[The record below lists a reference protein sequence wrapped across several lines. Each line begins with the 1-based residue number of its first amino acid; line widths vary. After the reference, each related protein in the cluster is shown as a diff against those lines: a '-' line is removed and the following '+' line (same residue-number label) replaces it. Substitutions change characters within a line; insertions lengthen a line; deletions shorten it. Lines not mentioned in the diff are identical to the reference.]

1 MPGAPEDGEDG
12 VEERNRSWVLPVS
25 ALTNEDLHA
34 AAEAQHQ
41 VKGRLL
47 LDIVV
52 RQGAVV
58 LEMLAGEGPQDV
70 PTTRCVEVSVLEAHP
85 GPFPINFWSA

>member
-1 MPGAPEDGEDG
+1 MCERRAPQPPTAIRTEQVMGLARQRLD
-12 VEERNRSWVLPVS
+12 
-25 ALTNEDLHA
+25 EDLHA

-47 LDIVV
+47 RDIVV

-58 LEMLAGEGPQDV
+58 LEMLAGEVPPDV
-70 PTTRCVEVSVLEAHP
+70 PTTAREMLHGLHALR
-85 GPFPINFWSA
+85 GRFR